1 MHLISF
7 IMNRVLSTLMMLFIC
22 LTIYSQQISR
32 EEVDSFN
39 IAVIKSK
46 PDTGRINLLLRI
58 AQFHL
63 LKATVTTTDFDS
75 ASMLIKQAIILNAK
89 IKSKE
94 ADGYINLVE
103 SCLNRK
109 RGQHEA
115 GQQKVDEAIRILTG
129 ETNNSMLGQAY
140 FEQANYYD
148 YNYKDQTIRKRIYFI
163 ELAISAMK
171 QSSDILNLAYYYCI
185 LGDLHH
191 LISENDKAKEE
202 ANLSLKYYQSIQY
215 KDLQA
220 VYNLLGKLYYSQ
232 GDYELALNDELKAL
246 QIAERNRDTTAQ
258 LCEILN
264 NLGFTYYKLNDGE
277 NALKYFNRS
286 LEIAESKNYSR
297 TIYMV
302 ASNVAESY
310 LKLNKPLEA
319 KFVLEDVN
327 NKYPKPKEKIYE
339 VGDYANNKVYLRLYM
354 ALKQFDKA
362 KFYCDQLIQ
371 ETKNPHINLAI
382 LSSYYA
388 EIILYYIATSQ
399 YSNSLI
405 YLKKNKALLDTTKDF
420 VRMARNYNLWF
431 SLDTSEGNYRSAV
444 FHLMQANRI
453 NDSIFNATKARQI
466 QQLGVEYETTKKED
480 SLKQLAQHISLLLQ
494 RNNLQQTNLQQADL
508 IKNISIIGSTL
519 ILIASI
525 LLYYQFSKNRR
536 SNRIILQKN
545 EELKDMLAEKEWW
558 LKEVHH
564 RVKNNLHTIICLL
577 ESQAM
582 YLEKD
587 ALQAIEKSQH
597 RIYAM
602 SLIHQKLYQ
611 NEDLQVIDMSIYLE
625 EFIGY
630 LKDSFDAQKIDFII
644 QVDPVQLNL
653 QQAIPVALII
663 NEGVTNS
670 IKYAFENKSDPKICI
685 SMTETEEHVKLTITD
700 NGWGFE
706 LKEEDEGKSLGMQL
720 IKGLSKELKG
730 TVTID
735 TKGGTKL
742 NIEFK
747 KGPLTDQMAYI
758 KPENIEY
765 EA

>member
-1 MHLISF
+1 
-7 IMNRVLSTLMMLFIC
+7 MNRVLSTLMMLFIY
-22 LTIYSQQISR
+22 LTIYPQQIFR
-32 EEVDSFN
+32 EEVDSLN
-39 IAVIKSK
+39 NAVAKSK

-58 AQFHL
+58 AQFYL
-63 LKATVTTTDFDS
+63 LKTVVTTTDFDS
-75 ASMLIKQAIILNAK
+75 ASMLIKQAELLNAK

-94 ADGYINLVE
+94 ADGYIILVE

-109 RGQHEA
+109 RGQREA
-115 GQQKVDEAIRILTG
+115 GQQKVDEAIKILTG
-129 ETNNSMLGQAY
+129 GTNNSMLGQAY
-140 FEQANYYD
+140 FEKANYYD
-148 YNYKDQTIRKRIYFI
+148 YDYKDQTIRNRIYFI
-163 ELAISAMK
+163 ELGISAMK

-191 LISENDKAKEE
+191 LISENDKAKDD

-215 KDLQA
+215 KDLKA
-220 VYNLLGKLYYSQ
+220 VYNLLGKLYYSH

-246 QIAERNRDTTAQ
+246 QIAERNKDTTLQ

-264 NLGFTYYKLNDGE
+264 NLGFIYYKLNDGE
-277 NALKYFNRS
+277 NALKYFNKS
-286 LEIAESKNYSR
+286 LEIAKSKKDSR
-297 TIYMV
+297 NIYMV

-310 LKLNKPLEA
+310 LKLKKPLEA
-319 KFVLEDVN
+319 KIFLEDIS

-339 VGDYANNKVYLRLYM
+339 AGDYANNKVYLRLYV

-362 KFYCDQLIQ
+362 RFYCDQLIQ

-382 LSSYYA
+382 LSAYYA
-388 EIILYYIATSQ
+388 EIIQYYIATSQ
-399 YSNSLI
+399 YSNSLT

-431 SLDTSEGNYRSAV
+431 SLDTSESNYRSAV

-453 NDSIFNATKARQI
+453 NDSIFNETKARQF
-466 QQLGVEYETTKKED
+466 QQLGVEFETAKKTD
-480 SLKQLAQHISLLLQ
+480 SLKSKDQLIGLLTQ
-494 RNNLQQTNLQQADL
+494 KNNLQQLNLRQSNL
-508 IKNISIIGSTL
+508 IKNITIAGTGV
-519 ILIASI
+519 ILIALL
-525 LLYYQFSKNRR
+525 LLYHQFRKNQR
-536 SNRIILQKN
+536 NNKIILQKN

-630 LKDSFDAQKIDFII
+630 LKDSFDTDNIEFII
-644 QVDPVQLNL
+644 KVEPVQLNL

-663 NEGVTNS
+663 NECVTNA
-670 IKYAFENKSDPKICI
+670 IKYAFENEEDSKIWI
-685 SMTETEEHVKLTITD
+685 SMNETDTTVKLTITD
-700 NGWGFE
+700 NGKGFE
-706 LKEEDEGKSLGMQL
+706 LSEENERKSLGMQL
-720 IKGLSKELKG
+720 IKGLSKELKA
-730 TVTID
+730 TVKID
-735 TKGGTKL
+735 SRGGTKL
-742 NIEFK
+742 SIEFK

-758 KPENIEY
+758 KSENIEQ
-765 EA
+765 